1 MHNVGQLADGVAG
14 PAAAMSPGGDDR
26 ICRGLESQLELN
38 VGLVG
43 GRYARLGP
51 HRMRSIRTVP

>member
-26 ICRGLESQLELN
+26 ICRGLELN
-38 VGLVG
+38 VGVECWS
-43 GRYARLGP
+43 GRW
-51 HRMRSIRTVP
+51 